1 MINEYL
7 QMEQRIDALEKRL
20 ARFRGG
26 KGRNDADDVNGDND
40 VTGGDDDEAA
50 KDGSQAPTNQ
60 ELSNKILAFQTEIRR
75 LEMVTFR
82 YFKADL

>member
-1 MINEYL
+1 
-7 QMEQRIDALEKRL
+7 MEQRIDALEKRL

-50 KDGSQAPTNQ
+50 KDGLKRRQIKSCPTKF
-60 ELSNKILAFQTEIRR
+60 SRFRR
-75 LEMVTFR
+75 RSE
-82 YFKADL
+82 DLKW